1 MATSKKTN
9 DYDEIKGL
17 LNKVRKIQAIGK
29 ANKEYGL
36 IQEQTYQGETNDDEE
51 PKDSRGELTA
61 PYGYGAGTK
70 KPIPRSV
77 GNDISGKNEGGNEQE
92 DVAVINNV
100 DIETHSEDPED
111 LMLQDEEKKKLS
123 QLIDDFRVEVSEI
136 AELDTLHIYPNSAVL
151 NGIISDIGLNFSF
164 TTGDDTG
171 LYIGGSTLIKVEDEL
186 LITINKLKTFQL
198 KFSNTINDLLVN
210 RSIT

>member
-1 MATSKKTN
+1 MATSKRID

-17 LNKVRKIQAIGK
+17 LNKVRKIQAIGA
-29 ANKEYGL
+29 ANKDRQL
-36 IQEQTYQGETNDDEE
+36 IKEQIDSENGDEFQSLG
-51 PKDSRGELTA
+51 K
-61 PYGYGAGTK
+61 
-70 KPIPRSV
+70 SV
-77 GNDISGKNEGGNEQE
+77 GSYMDQNKEAQPQQSQSGKEQK
-92 DVAVINNV
+92 DMAVINNV